1 LIAGCL
7 SRSGNSKGDGGK
19 QMRGTHKALLP
30 VLTVLILGAVPCA
43 SAEVVRYVRF
53 EHGGASHYGIHAGD
67 GIQALSAAP
76 WAGGRPT
83 GVRVDADD
91 VELLAPVDP
100 RQVFAVGFNYR
111 SHQGNRELP
120 ARPPIFLKLPASV
133 IGPGADIVFPP
144 GAGNV
149 HYEAELVLVIGKTA
163 SRVSADEAGAYIFG
177 VTAGNDVSERDWQ
190 AEDLQWFRS
199 KAADTFAP
207 LGPAVVT
214 GLDYRDLLVESRLNG
229 KTMQSQRSRDHIHDA
244 HAIVSHIS
252 TYTTLYPGDVIFTGT
267 PGETSAM
274 TPGDIIEI
282 EVEGVGVLRNRIGTP
297 ID

>member
-1 LIAGCL
+1 MIAT
-7 SRSGNSKGDGGK
+7 KGPF
-19 QMRGTHKALLP
+19 LP
-30 VLTVLILGAVPCA
+30 VLIVTILAAIPCA
-43 SAEVVRYVRF
+43 SAELVRYVRF
-53 EHGGASHYGIHAGD
+53 EHDGAVHYGIDAGD
-67 GIQALSAAP
+67 NIEVLSEAP
-76 WAGGRPT
+76 WAGGEPT
-83 GVRVDADD
+83 GVRVDAGD
-91 VELLAPVDP
+91 VKLLSPVDP
-100 RQVFAVGFNYR
+100 RQVFAIGFNYR

-120 ARPPIFLKLPASV
+120 AHPPVFLKLPASV
-133 IGPGADIVFPP
+133 IGPGAEIIYPP
-144 GAGNV
+144 GARNV

-163 SRVSADEAGAYIFG
+163 SRVARDQAGDYIFG

-190 AEDLQWFRS
+190 AGDVQWFRG

-207 LGPAVVT
+207 IGPAVVT
-214 GLDYRDLLVESRLNG
+214 GLDYRDLLVQSRLNG

-274 TPGDIIEI
+274 APGDVIEI

-297 ID
+297 IDSR

>member
-1 LIAGCL
+1 MTETRRAACL
-7 SRSGNSKGDGGK
+7 
-19 QMRGTHKALLP
+19 Q
-30 VLTVLILGAVPCA
+30 VLIVMMLAALPCA
-43 SAEVVRYVRF
+43 SAEVLRYVRF
-53 EHGGASHYGIHAGD
+53 EHEGRVHYGVHAGGD
-67 GIQALSAAP
+67 IEALSDAP

-83 GVRVDADD
+83 GTRLDSARVT
-91 VELLAPVDP
+91 LLAPVDP
-100 RQVFAVGFNYR
+100 RQVFAVGFNYH
-111 SHQGNRELP
+111 SHQTDRELP
-120 ARPPIFLKLPASV
+120 AHPPIFLKLPASV
-133 IGPGADIVFPP
+133 IGPGADIVYPP

-163 SRVSADEAGAYIFG
+163 SRVTADEAGEYIFG
-177 VTAGNDVSERDWQ
+177 VSAGNDVSERDWQ
-190 AEDLQWFRS
+190 AGDLQWFRG

-207 LGPAVVT
+207 IGPAVVT

-229 KTMQSQRSRDHIHDA
+229 KTMQSQRTRDHIHDA

-274 TPGDIIEI
+274 APGDIIEI

-297 ID
+297 VESR